1 MDIGIQIEPQF
12 GYTYDDVAAIA
23 RACEEQGL
31 TRIWLSDHLFL
42 DADAVATNCLEA
54 WTLLA
59 ALARDTT
66 RIRLGLMVG
75 CQSYRNP
82 ALLAKIA
89 AGVDRMSG
97 GRLEFGIGAG
107 WKELEYRAYGY
118 EFPEPKVR
126 VDELVDTLEICTRMW
141 TQDRATYTGKRYRI
155 ADALCSP
162 KPLQAP
168 LPIWIGGSKPR
179 IMRTAARYAT
189 WFNFNLAGGRMT
201 PEAIREQVRALDEAC
216 AARKRDPLT
225 LRRSAFIGVFVGSDA
240 KEVDALVAEAATK
253 AGLTPAEWR
262 AARPGAVVGT
272 PDEVA
277 AGLREYADAGIAHVN
292 ALFPYGSELAM
303 VELIGR
309 EVLPA
314 LNQGLSA
321 RPAGAPVVDGCDGPS
336 RAGTPRRSRQG
347 AAR

>member
-12 GYTYDDVAAIA
+12 GYHYDEVAAIA
-23 RACEEQGL
+23 RACETNGL
-31 TRIWLSDHLFL
+31 SRVWLSDHLFL
-42 DADAVATNCLEA
+42 DADSVATDCLEA

-59 ALARDTT
+59 ALARDTS

-97 GRLEFGIGAG
+97 GRLEFGVGAG
-107 WKELEYRAYGY
+107 WKELEYQAYGY

-141 TQDRATYTGKRYRI
+141 TQERATYAGKRYRVT
-155 ADALCSP
+155 DAPCSP
-162 KPLQAP
+162 KPVQVP
-168 LPIWIGGSKPR
+168 LPIWIGGTKPR
-179 IMRTAARYAT
+179 IMRTAAKYAT

-201 PEAIREQVRALDEAC
+201 PEAIGEQMQALDAAC
-216 AARKRDPLT
+216 AAVKRDPRT
-225 LRRSAFIGVFVGSDA
+225 LKRSAFIGIFVAKDA
-240 KEVDALVAEAATK
+240 TEVETLVAEAAAK
-253 AGLTPAEWR
+253 AKLTPAEWR

-272 PDEVA
+272 PDAVA
-277 AGLREYADAGIAHVN
+277 ARLAEYAVAGIEHVN
-292 ALFPYGSELAM
+292 ALFPYGRELAM
-303 VELIGR
+303 VELLGR

-314 LNQGLSA
+314 LA
-321 RPAGAPVVDGCDGPS
+321 
-336 RAGTPRRSRQG
+336 
-347 AAR
+347 